1 MKMAYVKDTLLK
13 MKMIYNINLLKIMVN
28 VYNNGNKRR
37 KRKR

>member
-1 MKMAYVKDTLLK
+1 MKMAYVKDTLQK

>member
-1 MKMAYVKDTLLK
+1 MAYVKDTLQK

>member
-1 MKMAYVKDTLLK
+1 MKMAYVKDTFLK
-13 MKMIYNINLLKIMVN
+13 MKMIYKKNLLKIMVN